1 MEVFYNVKFL
11 YLIDIFVLLGVI
23 NVEIYKL

>member
-11 YLIDIFVLLGVI
+11 YLIDIFVLSGVI